1 MTQLRR
7 MMLEE
12 LQRRNYSDRT
22 IRYYLQAV
30 ALFAKHFGRRPDQL
44 GPDELRTY
52 QAYLLRE
59 RKLAVGSVIARV
71 AALRFFYVRTLKRHE
86 FREDLPYPKDHRR
99 LPTVLSLEE
108 VRRLIDAAGNLL
120 QRALLMTLYGTGMR
134 RTEVSLLKVSDIDSQ
149 RMMIR
154 VERGKGSAGRDI
166 PLSPALLETLRAYW
180 RWKKP
185 CTYLFPSSERK
196 RGKEQPISDKTVW
209 HACKEAARH
218 AGLTKRVSPHC
229 LRHSF
234 ATHLLEGGTD
244 LRTIQILLG
253 HGDLETTAKYLH
265 LSQRHLRA
273 VATPHTRT
281 FVCPRFI
288 HPYFWRF
295 TPTLTPNFPHLC
307 RAHLTWAFTSSPL
320 SHSLPDPKLKAKTP
334 FNLHRGCRAPAASFW
349 SPYRK
354 CLGPSPSLLPQKSL
368 ARAEAFPIK
377 ASDYSAKCS
386 YKMIPG
392 SSADTFQEYSFA

>member
-12 LQRRNYSDRT
+12 LQRRNYSAETVRQ
-22 IRYYLQAV
+22 YLRAV
-30 ALFAKHFGRRPDQL
+30 AQFAQHFGKRPDQL

-59 RKLAVGSVIARV
+59 RKLAVGSVVAQV
-71 AALRFFYVRTLKRHE
+71 AALRFFYLRVLKLHGL
-86 FREDLPYPKDHRR
+86 REDLPYPKDHRR

-108 VRRLIDAAGNLL
+108 VTQLINAAGNLL
-120 QRALLMTLYGTGMR
+120 HRALLMTLYGTGMR

-154 VERGKGSAGRDI
+154 VERGKGGAGRDI
-166 PLSPALLETLRAYW
+166 PLSPALLETLREYW

-185 CTYLFPSSERK
+185 LTYLFASSERK
-196 RGKEQPISDKTVW
+196 RGKERPISDHTVW
-209 HACKEAARH
+209 YACAQAARH
-218 AGLTKRVSPHC
+218 AGLTKRIGPHT

-234 ATHLLEGGTD
+234 ATHLLEAGTD

-273 VATPHTRT
+273 VANP
-281 FVCPRFI
+281 
-288 HPYFWRF
+288 
-295 TPTLTPNFPHLC
+295 LEGL
-307 RAHLTWAFTSSPL
+307 PL
-320 SHSLPDPKLKAKTP
+320 SSVQEV
-334 FNLHRGCRAPAASFW
+334 NRQYHRKKNP
-349 SPYRK
+349 
-354 CLGPSPSLLPQKSL
+354 
-368 ARAEAFPIK
+368 
-377 ASDYSAKCS
+377 
-386 YKMIPG
+386 
-392 SSADTFQEYSFA
+392 